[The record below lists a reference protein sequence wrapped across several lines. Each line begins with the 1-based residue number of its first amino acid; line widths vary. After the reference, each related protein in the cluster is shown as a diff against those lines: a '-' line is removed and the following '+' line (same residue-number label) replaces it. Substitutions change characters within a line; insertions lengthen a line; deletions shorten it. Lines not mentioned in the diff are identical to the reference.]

1 MDHQKIA
8 ITITESVSIQ
18 PEWHGLCVGFDQKMT
33 YKATNQKPLLSLSQ
47 QQQEQEDLTV
57 I

>member
-8 ITITESVSIQ
+8 MTITESVSIQ